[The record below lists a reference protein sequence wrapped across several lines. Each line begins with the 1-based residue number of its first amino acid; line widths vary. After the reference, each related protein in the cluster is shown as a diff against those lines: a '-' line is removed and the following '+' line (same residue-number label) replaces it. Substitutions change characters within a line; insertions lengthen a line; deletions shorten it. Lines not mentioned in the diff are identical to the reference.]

1 MTDLLYELIYVLTV
15 AMGGVSLLAWNY
27 GLEKTGFL
35 MILCGMAIAGILV
48 AFRRSKWSGRL
59 IIIGVFVMILATGFF
74 LSRNDLVNEFFTEN
88 DYYLWLPLMGLLAF
102 ILGEI
107 ICRIR
112 IVKIVVTLASIGW
125 LIVCTALGFRTE
137 KIFVAATLLLLLLT
151 FVEEIQL
158 RWNKTGFT
166 EHKGHV
172 VYVAPFII
180 ISFALILVSPAPK
193 NPYDWNFAK
202 KIYQVAKDKIEELD
216 IRFSIGKVGD
226 SAEKLIGF
234 SDRGLLAD
242 EAGKEEKDVMI
253 LSNVNSTIG
262 MIKLTGKTFSTFDG
276 REWSDE
282 DNSLAPDVIMDT
294 VGMWA
299 SVNDYT
305 DKTQNLALRTDMKV
319 EFVRMKTNHP
329 FVPLKTV
336 PTSKDL
342 ATGEYSQAG
351 GDLMW
356 PESKAYESK
365 YFVSYYRLNTGNS
378 IFKEYLENGKV
389 PTKESYLESEY
400 KLNTD
405 RIENCGYEDYLAHVN
420 HIKDT
425 YGKTVVLSPKLREF
439 MDKVYSGAESDADK
453 IDRLEELLRSFTY
466 SETPGEL
473 PESIKNESDFL
484 DYFVLESRKGF
495 CSHFATA
502 FVLLARAEG
511 IPARYAQGYIVYP
524 KGRREITVKS
534 SWAHAWPE
542 VYYDNAGWI
551 AYEPTPAYVNNS
563 YWETEEGT
571 AVQTVQT
578 APGYNASAYENLM
591 DLPEE
596 NETVRIRIKWYT
608 IVIPVVMGMVFI
620 ALVYF
625 IVNMIM
631 ARRFEKMKEEDKFV
645 SLCRQNIRILRLSGK
660 AMGDNETLH
669 EYRERLLESDGI
681 DDFSFLEGYEKYLYR
696 GDIEKESAVKGATL
710 TKQKLLSALKRANVL
725 KYIRFYMGFN

>member
-439 MDKVYSGAESDADK
+439 MDKVYSGAESDVDK

-484 DYFVLESRKGF
+484 DYFVLESKKGF

>member
-35 MILCGMAIAGILV
+35 MILCGLIVAGIAV
-48 AFRRSKWSGRL
+48 AFRRSKLNGRL
-59 IIIGVFVMILATGFF
+59 IIIGIFVMILATGFF
-74 LSRNDLVNEFFTEN
+74 LSRNDSVNEFFSEN
-88 DYYLWLPLMGLLAF
+88 DYYLWVPLVGLLAF

-112 IVKIVVTLASIGW
+112 MAKIVVSLLSLGW

-151 FVEEIQL
+151 FVEEVQL

-180 ISFALILVSPAPK
+180 LSFVLILVSPAPK

-202 KIYQVAKDKIEELD
+202 KIYQAARDKIEELD
-216 IRFSIGKVGD
+216 IRFSIGKAGD

-282 DNSLAPDVIMDT
+282 DDSLAPDVIMDT

-336 PTSKDL
+336 PTIKDL
-342 ATGEYSQAG
+342 ATGEYSQVG

-378 IFKEYLENGKV
+378 IFKEYLRDGKV
-389 PTKESYLESEY
+389 PTKDSYLESEY

-439 MDKVYSGAESDADK
+439 MDKVYSGAESDVDK

-473 PESIKNESDFL
+473 PDGIKNESDFL

-524 KGRREITVKS
+524 KGKREITVKS
-534 SWAHAWPE
+534 SWGHAWPE

-571 AVQTVQT
+571 PVQKVQA
-578 APGYNASAYENLM
+578 APGYNASAYENLT
-591 DLPEE
+591 DLTEE

-608 IVIPVVMGMVFI
+608 IVIPMIMGMVFI
-620 ALVYF
+620 SLVFF

-645 SLCRQNIRILRLSGK
+645 ALCRQNIRILRLSGK

-669 EYRERLLESDGI
+669 EYRERLLENDGTE
-681 DDFSFLEGYEKYLYR
+681 DFSFLEGYEKYLYR
-696 GDIEKESAVKGATL
+696 GDIEKDSAVKGATL

>member
-35 MILCGMAIAGILV
+35 MILCGLIVAGIAV
-48 AFRRSKWSGRL
+48 AFRRSKLNGRL
-59 IIIGVFVMILATGFF
+59 IIIGIFVMILATGFF
-74 LSRNDLVNEFFTEN
+74 LSRNDSVNEFFSEN
-88 DYYLWLPLMGLLAF
+88 DYYLWVPFVGLLAF

-112 IVKIVVTLASIGW
+112 MAKLVVSLLSLGW

-151 FVEEIQL
+151 FVEEVQL

-180 ISFALILVSPAPK
+180 LSFVLILVSPAPK

-202 KIYQVAKDKIEELD
+202 KIYQAARDKIEELD
-216 IRFSIGKVGD
+216 IRFSIGKAGD

-282 DNSLAPDVIMDT
+282 DDSLAPDVIMDT

-336 PTSKDL
+336 PTVKDL
-342 ATGEYSQAG
+342 ATGEYSQVG

-378 IFKEYLENGKV
+378 IFKEYLRDGKV

-439 MDKVYSGAESDADK
+439 MDKVYSGAESDVDK

-473 PESIKNESDFL
+473 PDGIKNESDFL

-524 KGRREITVKS
+524 KGKREITVKS

-571 AVQTVQT
+571 PVQKVQA
-578 APGYNASAYENLM
+578 APGYNASAYENLT
-591 DLPEE
+591 DLTEE

-608 IVIPVVMGMVFI
+608 IVIPMIMGMVFI
-620 ALVYF
+620 SLVFF

-631 ARRFEKMKEEDKFV
+631 ARRFEKMREEDKFV
-645 SLCRQNIRILRLSGK
+645 ALCRQNIRILRLSGK

-669 EYRERLLESDGI
+669 EYRERLLENDGTE
-681 DDFSFLEGYEKYLYR
+681 DFSFLEGYEKYWYR
-696 GDIEKESAVKGATL
+696 GDIEKDSAVKGATL

>member
-48 AFRRSKWSGRL
+48 AFRRSKWNGRL

>member
-74 LSRNDLVNEFFTEN
+74 LSKNDSVHEFFSDK
-88 DYYLWLPLMGLLAF
+88 DYYLWLPFVGLFAF
-102 ILGEI
+102 ILGEL

-112 IVKIVVTLASIGW
+112 IAKVVVSIACLGW
-125 LIVCTALGFRTE
+125 LIVCTAMGFRTE
-137 KIFVAATLLLLLLT
+137 KIFVAATLLLFLLT
-151 FVEEIQL
+151 IIEETQL
-158 RWNKTGFT
+158 RWNKTGYT

-202 KIYQVAKDKIEELD
+202 KIYQAARDKIEELD
-216 IRFSIGKVGD
+216 IRLSISKSGD

-242 EAGKEEKDVMI
+242 EAGKNEKEVMI
-253 LSNVNSTIG
+253 LSDVNSSVG
-262 MIKLTGKTFSTFDG
+262 EIKLSGKTFSSFDG

-282 DNSLAPDVIMDT
+282 DTSPAPDVIMDT

-299 SVNDYT
+299 SINDYT
-305 DKTQNLALRTDMKV
+305 KNPEDFALKTYMKA
-319 EFVRMKTNHP
+319 EFVRMKSNHP
-329 FVPLKTV
+329 FVPLKSV
-336 PTSKDL
+336 PTLRDL
-342 ATGEYSQAG
+342 DTDEFSEVG
-351 GDLMW
+351 GDLLW
-356 PESKAYESK
+356 PETRAYESK
-365 YFVSYYRLNTGNS
+365 YAVSYYRLNTGNS
-378 IFKEYLENGKV
+378 DFKEYLKAGKA
-389 PTKESYLESEY
+389 PTRERYLQYEY
-400 KLNTD
+400 QLNTD
-405 RIENCGYEDYLAHVN
+405 RIPNCSYEDYLAHVD
-420 HIKDT
+420 HIKET

-439 MDKVYSGAESDADK
+439 MDEVYRGAESDVDK

-466 SETPGEL
+466 SETPGAL

-484 DYFVLESRKGF
+484 DYFVLESREGF

-524 KGRREITVKS
+524 KGNRKITVKS
-534 SWAHAWPE
+534 TWAHAWPE
-542 VYYDNAGWI
+542 VYYDNAGWV

-563 YWETEEGT
+563 YWVTEDGT
-571 AVQTVQT
+571 PAQTVQPT
-578 APGYNASAYENLM
+578 PAYNASAYENLSV
-591 DLPEE
+591 LPE
-596 NETVRIRIKWYT
+596 NEDAVTIRIKWYT
-608 IVIPVVMGMVFI
+608 IVIPIVMGIVFI
-620 ALVYF
+620 TLVYV
-625 IVNMIM
+625 IANMIM